1 MHLTAVS
8 ARDTALHRSWNPGAR
23 MEIFTRPAEIH
34 RTRKRQNTGTGAGP
48 KRKRHRSSLNQQR
61 FDSDNED
68 RVSGEVSKPGRA
80 NRQDPGSSSQ
90 SSVSPDCAQQPGHPR
105 SDNATSSGTYT
116 GGVYPGG
123 SVKAVNVQGLGSPP
137 QALSSPESP
146 LSSSEQANPRHGS
159 HGTPLH
165 ATIPSG
171 HGLSPESSASDSDS
185 SSGSSSS
192 ECSDPASG
200 QPSSQTLRSQPP
212 PEVSLLDKGTCSDTS
227 SNEQASRSVN
237 GTQLISPPGDDA
249 GHLQTDRTDLELDF
263 PLRRGAKDVPGSLLS
278 PETLGDSP
286 SQEVQAQVGLG
297 RNSDDDDDSDHSD
310 ILDQLGSDFNDLL
323 SIDPGRPITGSPSR
337 DRVIASRLQDEDS
350 DLEVWQVTEDV
361 PAPDTSH
368 DNGSA
373 PGTPP
378 SGIRRVVATAHS
390 PEPNHHY
397 ETSDEDDAES
407 VDDTCSG
414 FSGSNGIGNDERIVE
429 PEDPEEGNE
438 ESNVDNDLVRQFD
451 EVVADHS
458 DSDGFETHAGPSAV
472 SSWERRIYLSP
483 SDYDDSDEEASPQNE
498 SSDDEEVSEEE
509 IGYIS
514 DARDTDVEIEDETE
528 SSTLNIPSSSTNG
541 IVSPSEASSSGRRRL
556 TFEERE
562 VVRITRE
569 IGACVRC
576 RFQKIK
582 CLIDENNPEGQC
594 KTCKKFSKTSPKT
607 IHRVPC
613 LRLRI
618 ADVVLYRSG
627 GLKLTRRWAGIEMR
641 DIGDRLDTVA
651 VTIEVSQNL
660 CGKPLR
666 MNVVRFRPIDG
677 DVTARYWTDGLLGKV
692 IFKKKELANY
702 CLENIYDTA
711 ESVRQYTIDNA
722 LPAFYHTIQEES
734 ESEAGE
740 RPIIRTYLT
749 AMARY
754 LDLHNEH
761 KSGGKLSKDDEK
773 ELEIFGNLFILW
785 CAIQHTVGS
794 LYIEGN
800 ETLGMLPE
808 TEDKSYPLYG
818 KVSVPRMIVAQ
829 FDTLNYNEVLER
841 YKEKLLRDIDWL
853 FSQDKNRWWFTIYLV
868 VFILLREASRMTAD
882 RYRHARANYGSS
894 VRYSIPDFVE
904 GLHGSCNN
912 ILIHW
917 HYYNCDQWP
926 TTRSSG
932 LTNGVGRNDHF
943 ETLAPKDRHLVKQN
957 LKDPEVKK
965 HLLVWKKYKRDN
977 GKVPKI
983 TLQHDAGSIRYAG
996 KQDKY
1001 DWDHSLYWVSQM
1013 FEKKWYPHPTYTSEQ
1028 EPESTLMSVTTAVA
1042 AAG

>member
-1 MHLTAVS
+1 
-8 ARDTALHRSWNPGAR
+8 

-48 KRKRHRSSLNQQR
+48 KRKRHRLSLNQQR

-159 HGTPLH
+159 H
-165 ATIPSG
+165 
-171 HGLSPESSASDSDS
+171 
-185 SSGSSSS
+185 
-192 ECSDPASG
+192 
-200 QPSSQTLRSQPP
+200 
-212 PEVSLLDKGTCSDTS
+212 
-227 SNEQASRSVN
+227 VN

-378 SGIRRVVATAHS
+378 NGIRRVVATAHS

-458 DSDGFETHAGPSAV
+458 DSDGFETHVGPSAV

-569 IGACVRC
+569 IGAC
-576 RFQKIK
+576 

-983 TLQHDAGSIRYAG
+983 TLQHDAGSIRYVG

>member
-1 MHLTAVS
+1 
-8 ARDTALHRSWNPGAR
+8 

-159 HGTPLH
+159 H
-165 ATIPSG
+165 
-171 HGLSPESSASDSDS
+171 
-185 SSGSSSS
+185 
-192 ECSDPASG
+192 
-200 QPSSQTLRSQPP
+200 
-212 PEVSLLDKGTCSDTS
+212 
-227 SNEQASRSVN
+227 VN

-569 IGACVRC
+569 IGAC
-576 RFQKIK
+576 

>member
-1 MHLTAVS
+1 MGLGTQVPEWRFLLVQLRS
-8 ARDTALHRSWNPGAR
+8 TFGNFARQEQRLKTPLS
-23 MEIFTRPAEIH
+23 IQ

-116 GGVYPGG
+116 GGVYTGG
-123 SVKAVNVQGLGSPP
+123 SVEAANVQGLGSPP
-137 QALSSPESP
+137 QALSSPESS
-146 LSSSEQANPRHGS
+146 LSISSEQANPRHGS

-165 ATIPSG
+165 ATILSG

-192 ECSDPASG
+192 ESSDPASG

-249 GHLQTDRTDLELDF
+249 GHLRTDRTELELDF

-323 SIDPGRPITGSPSR
+323 SFDPGRPITGSPSR

-350 DLEVWQVTEDV
+350 DLEVWQVAEDV
-361 PAPDTSH
+361 PAPDTGH

-378 SGIRRVVATAHS
+378 NGIRRVLATAHS
-390 PEPNHHY
+390 PEPNHLY
-397 ETSDEDDAES
+397 ETSDEDDTES

-414 FSGSNGIGNDERIVE
+414 FSGSSGIGNDERIVQ

-438 ESNVDNDLVRQFD
+438 ESNVDNDLLRQFH

-458 DSDGFETHAGPSAV
+458 DSDAFETHAGPSAV
-472 SSWERRIYLSP
+472 SSWERRIYLYP
-483 SDYDDSDEEASPQNE
+483 SDYDDSDEEACPQNE
-498 SSDDEEVSEEE
+498 SSDDDEVSEEE
-509 IGYIS
+509 TGYIS
-514 DARDTDVEIEDETE
+514 DARDTDVETEDETE
-528 SSTLNIPSSSTNG
+528 SPTLTNPSSSTNS

-562 VVRITRE
+562 V
-569 IGACVRC
+569 
-576 RFQKIK
+576 

-677 DVTARYWTDGLLGKV
+677 DVTARYWTDGLLGKET
-692 IFKKKELANY
+692 FKKKELANY

-740 RPIIRTYLT
+740 GPIIRTYLT
-749 AMARY
+749 AMARM
-754 LDLHNEH
+754 NINPAESSRGMMR
-761 KSGGKLSKDDEK
+761 KSLRFSATFLSSE
-773 ELEIFGNLFILW
+773 
-785 CAIQHTVGS
+785 HTVGS

-882 RYRHARANYGSS
+882 RYRHARANYGS
-894 VRYSIPDFVE
+894 
-904 GLHGSCNN
+904 G
-912 ILIHW
+912 
-917 HYYNCDQWP
+917 WP
-926 TTRSSG
+926 TTQSSG
-932 LTNGVGRNDHF
+932 LTTGVGRNDHF

-957 LKDPEVKK
+957 LKDPQVKK
-965 HLLVWKKYKRDN
+965 HLLVWKQYKRDN

-1001 DWDHSLYWVSQM
+1001 DWDHPLYWVSQM

-1028 EPESTLMSVTTAVA
+1028 EPQSTLMSVTTAVA

>member
-1 MHLTAVS
+1 
-8 ARDTALHRSWNPGAR
+8 

-34 RTRKRQNTGTGAGP
+34 NTGGTGAGP

-68 RVSGEVSKPGRA
+68 RESGEVSKPGRA

-90 SSVSPDCAQQPGHPR
+90 SGVSPDCAQQPGHPR
-105 SDNATSSGTYT
+105 SDNATSNGTYT
-116 GGVYPGG
+116 GGVCHGG
-123 SVKAVNVQGLGSPP
+123 SVEAVNVQGLGSPS
-137 QALSSPESP
+137 QALSSPEAS
-146 LSSSEQANPRHGS
+146 LSTLSEQANHGS
-159 HGTPLH
+159 HGTTLH

-171 HGLSPESSASDSDS
+171 YVLSPESS
-185 SSGSSSS
+185 SSGSDPSFDCGSS
-192 ECSDPASG
+192 ESLDLASG

-212 PEVSLLDKGTCSDTS
+212 PEVSLLDKGTCS
-227 SNEQASRSVN
+227 NEQASRSVN

-249 GHLQTDRTDLELDF
+249 GHLRTDRTELELGL

-278 PETLGDSP
+278 PDALRDSP
-286 SQEVQAQVGLG
+286 SQEVQAQVGLS
-297 RNSDDDDDSDHSD
+297 RNSDDDDDSDDSYDSDHSD
-310 ILDQLGSDFNDLL
+310 ILDQLRSDFNDLL
-323 SIDPGRPITGSPSR
+323 PFDPGRPITGSVSR
-337 DRVIASRLQDEDS
+337 DGAIASRLQDEDS
-350 DLEVWQVTEDV
+350 DLEIWQVAEYG
-361 PAPDTSH
+361 PAPDAGH
-368 DNGSA
+368 DIGSA
-373 PGTPP
+373 PGNPP
-378 SGIRRVVATAHS
+378 SGIRGILATEHS
-390 PEPNHHY
+390 PEPNHLY
-397 ETSDEDDAES
+397 ETSDENDAES

-414 FSGSNGIGNDERIVE
+414 FSGSSGIGNDDRKIQS
-429 PEDPEEGNE
+429 EDSEEGNE
-438 ESNVDNDLVRQFD
+438 EPSVDNDLLRQLD

-472 SSWERRIYLSP
+472 SSPERRIYLSP
-483 SDYDDSDEEASPQNE
+483 SDYDDSDEEASTQIE
-498 SSDDEEVSEEE
+498 SSDDDDELSEEE

-514 DARDTDVEIEDETE
+514 EARDTDVEIEDETKPP
-528 SSTLNIPSSSTNG
+528 TLNAPSSSTND
-541 IVSPSEASSSGRRRL
+541 IVSPSGASSSGRRRL
-556 TFEERE
+556 TCDERE
-562 VVRITRE
+562 VIRITRE
-569 IGACVRC
+569 IGAC
-576 RFQKIK
+576 

-607 IHRVPC
+607 IHHVPC

-618 ADVVLYRSG
+618 ADIVLYRSG

-677 DVTARYWTDGLLGKV
+677 DVTARYWTDGLLGKET
-692 IFKKKELANY
+692 FKKKELANY

-722 LPAFYHTIQEES
+722 LPALYHTIQEES

-740 RPIIRTYLT
+740 GPITRTYLT
-749 AMARY
+749 AVARY

-761 KSGGKLSKDDEK
+761 KSGGKLSKDDER

-808 TEDKSYPLYG
+808 TEDKSYPLFG

-894 VRYSIPDFVE
+894 VWRPRLSKDVANVA
-904 GLHGSCNN
+904 GA
-912 ILIHW
+912 
-917 HYYNCDQWP
+917 WP
-926 TTRSSG
+926 TTRPSG
-932 LTNGVGRNDHF
+932 LTNGVRRNDHF

-957 LKDPEVKK
+957 LKDPKVKK
-965 HLLVWKKYKRDN
+965 HLLVWKQYKRDN

-1001 DWDHSLYWVSQM
+1001 DWDHPLYWVSQM
-1013 FEKKWYPHPTYTSEQ
+1013 FEKKWYPHPTYTREQ
-1028 EPESTLMSVTTAVA
+1028 EPEPTLMSVTTAVA

>member
-1 MHLTAVS
+1 
-8 ARDTALHRSWNPGAR
+8 
-23 MEIFTRPAEIH
+23 MEKFTRPAEIH

-48 KRKRHRSSLNQQR
+48 KRKRHCLSLNQQQL
-61 FDSDNED
+61 DTANED
-68 RVSGEVSKPGRA
+68 RVSGTVSKPGRA
-80 NRQDPGSSSQ
+80 NRQDPSSSSQ
-90 SSVSPDCAQQPGHPR
+90 SSVSPDFDQQPGHPR
-105 SDNATSSGTYT
+105 SDNTTSSGTYT

-123 SVKAVNVQGLGSPP
+123 SANIVNVQGLGSPP
-137 QALSSPESP
+137 QELSSPELP
-146 LSSSEQANPRHGS
+146 LSISSGQANPRHGS

-165 ATIPSG
+165 TTISSG
-171 HGLSPESSASDSDS
+171 HGLSPESSAPDSDC
-185 SSGSSSS
+185 SSGPSSS
-192 ECSDPASG
+192 ESSGPASG
-200 QPSSQTLRSQPP
+200 QPLSQTLQSQPP
-212 PEVSLLDKGTCSDTS
+212 PEVSLLDKGTCSHTS
-227 SNEQASRSVN
+227 SNGQASCSVN
-237 GTQLISPPGDDA
+237 GNQLISPPGDDA
-249 GHLQTDRTDLELDF
+249 GHLQTDRTELGLDF
-263 PLRRGAKDVPGSLLS
+263 PLGRGAEDVPGSLFS
-278 PETLGDSP
+278 PDTLGDSP

-310 ILDQLGSDFNDLL
+310 TLDQLENDLNDLL
-323 SIDPGRPITGSPSR
+323 SLDPGRPVTGSRSR
-337 DRVIASRLQDEDS
+337 DEAIASRFQDEDS
-350 DLEVWQVTEDV
+350 DLEVWAVAEDV
-361 PAPDTSH
+361 PAPGTGH
-368 DNGSA
+368 DNVSR

-378 SGIRRVVATAHS
+378 NGIRRVLATAHS
-390 PEPNHHY
+390 PEPIHSF
-397 ETSDEDDAES
+397 ETSDEDDTES
-407 VDDTCSG
+407 VGGTCCSFNGSSGVDD
-414 FSGSNGIGNDERIVE
+414 DERIVQ
-429 PEDPEEGNE
+429 PEDREGNE
-438 ESNVDNDLVRQFD
+438 ESDVDNDLLGQLD
-451 EVVADHS
+451 EIVGDHS
-458 DSDGFETHAGPSAV
+458 DSDCFETHAGPSAV
-472 SSWERRIYLSP
+472 SSREHRIQSS
-483 SDYDDSDEEASPQNE
+483 SDNDDSDEEASPQNE

-514 DARDTDVEIEDETE
+514 DARDTNVEIEDETG
-528 SSTLNIPSSSTNG
+528 SPTLDIPSSSTNS
-541 IVSPSEASSSGRRRL
+541 IVSPSETTSSGKRPL
-556 TFEERE
+556 TLEEHE
-562 VVRITRE
+562 VVRFTRE
-569 IGACVRC
+569 ISACVRC

-582 CLIDENNPEGQC
+582 CLIDEQNPEGQC
-594 KTCKKFSKTSPKT
+594 KTCKNVSKSSPKT

-677 DVTARYWTDGLLGKV
+677 DVTARYWTDGLLGKET
-692 IFKKKELANY
+692 FKKRNWPT
-702 CLENIYDTA
+702 TA
-711 ESVRQYTIDNA
+711 WKTSTTRPKAFDN
-722 LPAFYHTIQEES
+722 TQ
-734 ESEAGE
+734 
-740 RPIIRTYLT
+740 LT
-749 AMARY
+749 M
-754 LDLHNEH
+754 L
-761 KSGGKLSKDDEK
+761 SQPFITLSKRRVNQKLDKGPSLERTSRPWLAIWTSTGSLSRDDEK

-794 LYIEGN
+794 LYIEGK

-818 KVSVPRMIVAQ
+818 KVSVPRMVVAQ

-894 VRYSIPDFVE
+894 LRYSIPDFVE
-904 GLHGSCNN
+904 GLHVSCNN

-917 HYYNCDQWP
+917 HYYNYDQWP

-932 LTNGVGRNDHF
+932 LTNGERRNDHF
-943 ETLAPKDRHLVKQN
+943 ETLAPKDRRLVKQN
-957 LKDPEVKK
+957 LKDPAVKK
-965 HLLVWKKYKRDN
+965 HLLVWKQYKRDN

-983 TLQHDAGSIRYAG
+983 ALQHDAGSIRYAG
-996 KQDKY
+996 EQDKY

-1013 FEKKWYPHPTYTSEQ
+1013 FEKKWCPHPTYTREP
-1028 EPESTLMSVTTAVA
+1028 EPESTFMSVTTAAVA

>member
-1 MHLTAVS
+1 
-8 ARDTALHRSWNPGAR
+8 

-34 RTRKRQNTGTGAGP
+34 
-48 KRKRHRSSLNQQR
+48 R

-171 HGLSPESSASDSDS
+171 HGLSPESSASESDS
-185 SSGSSSS
+185 SSGSGSS
-192 ECSDPASG
+192 ECS
-200 QPSSQTLRSQPP
+200 
-212 PEVSLLDKGTCSDTS
+212 E
-227 SNEQASRSVN
+227 ASRSVN

-278 PETLGDSP
+278 PETLRDSP

-378 SGIRRVVATAHS
+378 NGIRRVVATAHS

-472 SSWERRIYLSP
+472 SSWERRIYLPP
-483 SDYDDSDEEASPQNE
+483 SDYDDSDEEAGPQNE

-528 SSTLNIPSSSTNG
+528 SSTLSIPSSSTNG
-541 IVSPSEASSSGRRRL
+541 IVSPSEASSSGSLRL

-711 ESVRQYTIDNA
+711 ES
-722 LPAFYHTIQEES
+722 
-734 ESEAGE
+734 
-740 RPIIRTYLT
+740 
-749 AMARY
+749 
-754 LDLHNEH
+754 NEH

-785 CAIQHTVGS
+785 CAIRS

-853 FSQDKNRWWFTIYLV
+853 FSQDKNRWWFTTYL
-868 VFILLREASRMTAD
+868 
-882 RYRHARANYGSS
+882 

-926 TTRSSG
+926 TTRLSG
-932 LTNGVGRNDHF
+932 LTNGIGRNDHF

-1028 EPESTLMSVTTAVA
+1028 EPESTLMTVTTAVA

>member
-1 MHLTAVS
+1 MPTS
-8 ARDTALHRSWNPGAR
+8 FGNFARQEQRQKAPLS
-23 MEIFTRPAEIH
+23 IQ

-227 SNEQASRSVN
+227 SNEQTSRSVN

-323 SIDPGRPITGSPSR
+323 SIDPERPITGSPSR

-378 SGIRRVVATAHS
+378 NGIRRVVATAHS

-498 SSDDEEVSEEE
+498 SSDDDEVSEEE

-562 VVRITRE
+562 V
-569 IGACVRC
+569 
-576 RFQKIK
+576 

-749 AMARY
+749 AMARM
-754 LDLHNEH
+754 NINPAESSRRTMK
-761 KSGGKLSKDDEK
+761 KSLRYSATFLSSE
-773 ELEIFGNLFILW
+773 
-785 CAIQHTVGS
+785 HTVGS

-894 VRYSIPDFVE
+894 
-904 GLHGSCNN
+904 
-912 ILIHW
+912 
-917 HYYNCDQWP
+917 WP

>member
-1 MHLTAVS
+1 MHSTALP
-8 ARDTALHRSWNPGAR
+8 ARDLALHGSWDPGAR
-23 MEIFTRPAEIH
+23 MELFTHPADEIH
-34 RTRKRQNTGTGAGP
+34 RTHKRQNTGTGAGP
-48 KRKRHRSSLNQQR
+48 KPKRHCLSLNQQR
-61 FDSDNED
+61 FDSDIEG
-68 RVSGEVSKPGRA
+68 RVSGAVSKPGRA
-80 NRQDPGSSSQ
+80 NRQDPSSSS
-90 SSVSPDCAQQPGHPR
+90 SSVSPDFAQQPGHPR
-105 SDNATSSGTYT
+105 SDNATSSGTST

-123 SVKAVNVQGLGSPP
+123 SVGAVNVQGLGSPP
-137 QALSSPESP
+137 QDLPSPECS
-146 LSSSEQANPRHGS
+146 LSASSEQANPRHGS
-159 HGTPLH
+159 HATPLH
-165 ATIPSG
+165 PTISSG
-171 HGLSPESSASDSDS
+171 HGLSPESSASDSDC
-185 SSGSSSS
+185 SSGPSSS
-192 ECSDPASG
+192 ESSGPASG

-212 PEVSLLDKGTCSDTS
+212 PEVSFLNKGTCSDTC
-227 SNEQASRSVN
+227 SNEEASRSVN
-237 GTQLISPPGDDA
+237 GSQLISPLGDDA
-249 GHLQTDRTDLELDF
+249 GHLRTDRTELELDF
-263 PLRRGAKDVPGSLLS
+263 PLRGGAEDVPGSS
-278 PETLGDSP
+278 ASTDTLGDSP
-286 SQEVQAQVGLG
+286 SQEVQAQTDLG

-310 ILDQLGSDFNDLL
+310 TLDQLESDFNDLL
-323 SIDPGRPITGSPSR
+323 SLDPGRPINGSLSR
-337 DRVIASRLQDEDS
+337 DEAIASRLQDENS
-350 DLEVWQVTEDV
+350 DLEVWEAAEDV
-361 PAPDTSH
+361 PAPDTGH
-368 DNGSA
+368 DNVSR

-378 SGIRRVVATAHS
+378 TGIRRALATAHS
-390 PEPNHHY
+390 PEPKRPS
-397 ETSDEDDAES
+397 ETSDEDDTES

-414 FSGSNGIGNDERIVE
+414 FSGSNGVDDDERIVQL
-429 PEDPEEGNE
+429 EDREEGNE
-438 ESNVDNDLVRQFD
+438 ESDVDNDLLGQLD
-451 EVVADHS
+451 EIVADHS
-458 DSDGFETHAGPSAV
+458 GSDCFETHARPLGMRPS
-472 SSWERRIYLSP
+472 
-483 SDYDDSDEEASPQNE
+483 SDSNDSDEEARPQNE
-498 SSDDEEVSEEE
+498 SSDDDEVSEEE

-514 DARDTDVEIEDETE
+514 DARDTNVEIKDETG
-528 SSTLNIPSSSTNG
+528 SASLNIPSSSTNS
-541 IVSPSEASSSGRRRL
+541 IVFPNETTSSGKL
-556 TFEERE
+556 PLALDKLEERE

-569 IGACVRC
+569 LSACVRC

-582 CLIDENNPEGQC
+582 CIIDEQNPEGQC
-594 KTCKKFSKTSPKT
+594 KTCKNFSKTSPKT

-627 GLKLTRRWAGIEMR
+627 GLKLTRRWTGIEMR

-660 CGKPLR
+660 CSKPLR
-666 MNVVRFRPIDG
+666 MNVVRFKPIDG
-677 DVTARYWTDGLLGKV
+677 DVTARYWTDSLLGKETL
-692 IFKKKELANY
+692 KKKELANY
-702 CLENIYDTA
+702 CLENIYETA

-740 RPIIRTYLT
+740 VPIIRTYLT

-761 KSGGKLSKDDEK
+761 KSSGSLSRDDAK

-818 KVSVPRMIVAQ
+818 KVSVPRMVVAQ

-868 VFILLREASRMTAD
+868 VFILMREASRMTAD

-894 VRYSIPDFVE
+894 LRYSIPDFVE
-904 GLHGSCNN
+904 GLHASCNN

-917 HYYNCDQWP
+917 HYYNYDQWP

-932 LTNGVGRNDHF
+932 LTNGAGKGEHF

-957 LKDPEVKK
+957 LKDPAVKK
-965 HLLVWKKYKRDN
+965 HLLVWEQYKRDN

-983 TLQHDAGSIRYAG
+983 TLQHDAGSIRYTG
-996 KQDKY
+996 EQNKY
-1001 DWDHSLYWVSQM
+1001 DWDHPLYWVSQM
-1013 FEKKWYPHPTYTSEQ
+1013 FERKWCPHPTYTR
-1028 EPESTLMSVTTAVA
+1028 EPEPQSTFMSITAAVA

>member
-1 MHLTAVS
+1 
-8 ARDTALHRSWNPGAR
+8 
-23 MEIFTRPAEIH
+23 MEKFTRPAEIH

-48 KRKRHRSSLNQQR
+48 KRKRHCLSLNQQQL
-61 FDSDNED
+61 DTANED
-68 RVSGEVSKPGRA
+68 RVSGTVSKPGRA
-80 NRQDPGSSSQ
+80 NRQDPSSSSQ
-90 SSVSPDCAQQPGHPR
+90 SSVSPDFDQQPGHPR
-105 SDNATSSGTYT
+105 SDNTTSSGTYT

-123 SVKAVNVQGLGSPP
+123 SANIVNVQGLGSPP
-137 QALSSPESP
+137 QELSSPELP
-146 LSSSEQANPRHGS
+146 LSISSGQANPRHGS

-165 ATIPSG
+165 TTISSG
-171 HGLSPESSASDSDS
+171 HGLSPESSAPDSDC
-185 SSGSSSS
+185 SSGPSSS
-192 ECSDPASG
+192 ESSGPASG
-200 QPSSQTLRSQPP
+200 QPLSQTLQSQPP
-212 PEVSLLDKGTCSDTS
+212 PEVSLLDKGTCSHTS
-227 SNEQASRSVN
+227 SNGQASCSVN
-237 GTQLISPPGDDA
+237 GNQLISPPGDDA
-249 GHLQTDRTDLELDF
+249 GHLQTDRTELGLDF
-263 PLRRGAKDVPGSLLS
+263 PLGRGAEDVPGSLFS
-278 PETLGDSP
+278 PDTLGDSP

-310 ILDQLGSDFNDLL
+310 TLDQLENDLNDLL
-323 SIDPGRPITGSPSR
+323 SLDPGRPVTGSRSR
-337 DRVIASRLQDEDS
+337 DEAIASRFQDEDS
-350 DLEVWQVTEDV
+350 DLEVWAVAEDV
-361 PAPDTSH
+361 PAPGTGH
-368 DNGSA
+368 DNVSR

-378 SGIRRVVATAHS
+378 NGIRRVLATAHS
-390 PEPNHHY
+390 PEPIHSF
-397 ETSDEDDAES
+397 ETSDEDDTES
-407 VDDTCSG
+407 VGGTCCSFNGSSGVDD
-414 FSGSNGIGNDERIVE
+414 DERIVQ
-429 PEDPEEGNE
+429 PEDREGNE
-438 ESNVDNDLVRQFD
+438 ESDVDNDLLGQLD
-451 EVVADHS
+451 EIVGDHS
-458 DSDGFETHAGPSAV
+458 DSDCFETHAGPSAV
-472 SSWERRIYLSP
+472 SSREHRIQSS
-483 SDYDDSDEEASPQNE
+483 SDNDDSDEEASPQNE

-514 DARDTDVEIEDETE
+514 DARDTNVEIEDETG
-528 SSTLNIPSSSTNG
+528 SPTLDIPSSTTNS
-541 IVSPSEASSSGRRRL
+541 IVSPSETTSSGKRPL
-556 TFEERE
+556 TLEEHE
-562 VVRITRE
+562 VVRFTRE
-569 IGACVRC
+569 ISACVRC

-582 CLIDENNPEGQC
+582 CLIDEQNPEGQC
-594 KTCKKFSKTSPKT
+594 KTCKNVSKSSPKT

-677 DVTARYWTDGLLGKV
+677 DVTARYWTDGLLGKET
-692 IFKKKELANY
+692 FKKKELANY

-734 ESEAGE
+734 ESEAGQG
-740 RPIIRTYLT
+740 PIIRTYLT

-761 KSGGKLSKDDEK
+761 KSSGSLSRDDEK

-794 LYIEGN
+794 LYIEGK

-818 KVSVPRMIVAQ
+818 KVSVPRMVVAQ

-894 VRYSIPDFVE
+894 LRYSIPDFVE
-904 GLHGSCNN
+904 GLHVSCNN

-917 HYYNCDQWP
+917 HYYNYDQWP

-932 LTNGVGRNDHF
+932 LTNGERRNDHF
-943 ETLAPKDRHLVKQN
+943 ETLAPKDRRLVKQN
-957 LKDPEVKK
+957 LKDPAVKK
-965 HLLVWKKYKRDN
+965 HLLVWKQYKRDN

-983 TLQHDAGSIRYAG
+983 ALQHDAGSIRYAG
-996 KQDKY
+996 EQDKY

-1013 FEKKWYPHPTYTSEQ
+1013 FEKKWCPHPTYTREP
-1028 EPESTLMSVTTAVA
+1028 EPESTFMSVTTAAVA

>member
-1 MHLTAVS
+1 
-8 ARDTALHRSWNPGAR
+8 
-23 MEIFTRPAEIH
+23 MEVFTRPAEIH
-34 RTRKRQNTGTGAGP
+34 
-48 KRKRHRSSLNQQR
+48 R

-68 RVSGEVSKPGRA
+68 RVSGAVSKLGRA
-80 NRQDPGSSSQ
+80 NRQDPSSSSQ
-90 SSVSPDCAQQPGHPR
+90 SSVSPDFAQQPGHPR

-123 SVKAVNVQGLGSPP
+123 SVGVVNVQGLGSPP
-137 QALSSPESP
+137 QDLSSPEPS
-146 LSSSEQANPRHGS
+146 LSISSEQANPRHGS

-165 ATIPSG
+165 ATLSSG

-185 SSGSSSS
+185 SSGPSSGESS
-192 ECSDPASG
+192 GPASR

-212 PEVSLLDKGTCSDTS
+212 PEVSFLDK
-227 SNEQASRSVN
+227 VN
-237 GTQLISPPGDDA
+237 GIQLISPPGDDA
-249 GHLQTDRTDLELDF
+249 GHLRTDRTELELEF
-263 PLRRGAKDVPGSLLS
+263 PLRRGAEDVPGFLLS
-278 PETLGDSP
+278 SDTLGDSP
-286 SQEVQAQVGLG
+286 SQEVQAQVDLG

-310 ILDQLGSDFNDLL
+310 TLDQLESEFNDLL
-323 SIDPGRPITGSPSR
+323 SLEPGRHITGSPSR
-337 DRVIASRLQDEDS
+337 DDAIAGRLQDEDS
-350 DLEVWQVTEDV
+350 DLEVWEVAEDV
-361 PAPDTSH
+361 PAPDAGH
-368 DNGSA
+368 DNGNP

-378 SGIRRVVATAHS
+378 NGILRALATAHS
-390 PEPNHHY
+390 PEPNHPF

-407 VDDTCSG
+407 VGDTCSG
-414 FSGSNGIGNDERIVE
+414 FSGSSGVDNDERIVQ
-429 PEDPEEGNE
+429 PEDREEGNE
-438 ESNVDNDLVRQFD
+438 ESDVDNHLLGQLD
-451 EVVADHS
+451 EIVADHS
-458 DSDGFETHAGPSAV
+458 DSDCFETHAGPSAV
-472 SSWERRIYLSP
+472 SSRERCIYSYS
-483 SDYDDSDEEASPQNE
+483 SDNDDSDEGTRPQSE
-498 SSDDEEVSEEE
+498 SSDDDELSEEE

-514 DARDTDVEIEDETE
+514 DARDTNVEIEDETG
-528 SSTLNIPSSSTNG
+528 SANLNIPSSSTNS
-541 IVSPSEASSSGRRRL
+541 IVSPSETTGSGKFSL
-556 TFEERE
+556 TLEERE

-582 CLIDENNPEGQC
+582 CLIDEQNPEGQC
-594 KTCKKFSKTSPKT
+594 KTCKNFSKTSPKT

-618 ADVVLYRSG
+618 ADIVLYRSG
-627 GLKLTRRWAGIEMR
+627 GLKLTRRWTGIEMR

-677 DVTARYWTDGLLGKV
+677 DVTARYWTDGLLGKET
-692 IFKKKELANY
+692 FKKKELANY

-740 RPIIRTYLT
+740 GSIIRTYLT

-761 KSGGKLSKDDEK
+761 KSSGRLSRDDEK

-818 KVSVPRMIVAQ
+818 KVSVPRMVVAQ

-894 VRYSIPDFVE
+894 LRYSIPDFVE
-904 GLHGSCNN
+904 GLHVSCNN

-917 HYYNCDQWP
+917 HYYNYDQWP

-943 ETLAPKDRHLVKQN
+943 EALAPKDRRLVKQN
-957 LKDPEVKK
+957 LKDPAVKK
-965 HLLVWKKYKRDN
+965 HLLVWKQYKRDN
-977 GKVPKI
+977 GKGLRQGKAPPYGILVLTDRAVPKI

-996 KQDKY
+996 EQNKY
-1001 DWDHSLYWVSQM
+1001 DWDHPLYWVSQM
-1013 FEKKWYPHPTYTSEQ
+1013 FEKKWFPHPTYTREP
-1028 EPESTLMSVTTAVA
+1028 EPESALMSLTTAVA

>member
-1 MHLTAVS
+1 
-8 ARDTALHRSWNPGAR
+8 
-23 MEIFTRPAEIH
+23 MEAFTRPAEIH

-48 KRKRHRSSLNQQR
+48 KPKRHCLSLNQQR

-68 RVSGEVSKPGRA
+68 RVSGAVSKPGRA
-80 NRQDPGSSSQ
+80 NREDPSSSSQ
-90 SSVSPDCAQQPGHPR
+90 SSVSPDFAQQPEHPR

-123 SVKAVNVQGLGSPP
+123 SVGVVNVQGLGNPP
-137 QALSSPESP
+137 QELSSPECP
-146 LSSSEQANPRHGS
+146 LLISSEQANPRHGS
-159 HGTPLH
+159 HATPLH
-165 ATIPSG
+165 PTISSG
-171 HGLSPESSASDSDS
+171 HGLSPESSASDSDC
-185 SSGSSSS
+185 SSGPSSS
-192 ECSDPASG
+192 ESSGPASG
-200 QPSSQTLRSQPP
+200 QPSSQTLWSQPP
-212 PEVSLLDKGTCSDTS
+212 PQVSFLNKGTCSDTC
-227 SNEQASRSVN
+227 SNEEASRSVN
-237 GTQLISPPGDDA
+237 GIQLISPPGDDA
-249 GHLQTDRTDLELDF
+249 GHLRTDRTELELDF
-263 PLRRGAKDVPGSLLS
+263 PLRRGAEDVPGSSVS
-278 PETLGDSP
+278 PDTLGDSP
-286 SQEVQAQVGLG
+286 SQEVQAQVDLG

-310 ILDQLGSDFNDLL
+310 TLDQLESDFNDLL
-323 SIDPGRPITGSPSR
+323 SLDPGRPITGSLSR
-337 DRVIASRLQDEDS
+337 DEAIASRLQDEDS
-350 DLEVWQVTEDV
+350 DLEVWQAAEGV
-361 PAPDTSH
+361 PAPNTGH
-368 DNGSA
+368 DNVSR
-373 PGTPP
+373 PGIPP
-378 SGIRRVVATAHS
+378 TGIRRALATAHS
-390 PEPNHHY
+390 PEPTRPS
-397 ETSDEDDAES
+397 ETSDEDDTES
-407 VDDTCSG
+407 VDDTCSS
-414 FSGSNGIGNDERIVE
+414 FSGSSGADVDERIVQ
-429 PEDPEEGNE
+429 PEDRQEGNE
-438 ESNVDNDLVRQFD
+438 ESDVDNDLLGQLD
-451 EVVADHS
+451 EIVANHS
-458 DSDGFETHAGPSAV
+458 DSDCFETHAGPLGIQ
-472 SSWERRIYLSP
+472 SS
-483 SDYDDSDEEASPQNE
+483 SDSNDSDEEARPQNE
-498 SSDDEEVSEEE
+498 SSDDDEVSEEE

-514 DARDTDVEIEDETE
+514 DAHDTNVEIEDETGLAA
-528 SSTLNIPSSSTNG
+528 LNIPSSSTNS
-541 IVSPSEASSSGRRRL
+541 IVSPSETTSSGKL
-556 TFEERE
+556 PLVLDTLEQRE
-562 VVRITRE
+562 VCI
-569 IGACVRC
+569 
-576 RFQKIK
+576 
-582 CLIDENNPEGQC
+582 IDEQNPEGQC
-594 KTCKKFSKTSPKT
+594 KTCKNFSKTSPKT

-627 GLKLTRRWAGIEMR
+627 GLKLTRRWTGIEMR
-641 DIGDRLDTVA
+641 DVGDRLDTVA

-677 DVTARYWTDGLLGKV
+677 DVTARYWTDGLLGKET
-692 IFKKKELANY
+692 FKKKELANY

-740 RPIIRTYLT
+740 GPIIRTYLT

-761 KSGGKLSKDDEK
+761 KSRGSLSRDDEK

-818 KVSVPRMIVAQ
+818 KVSVPRMVVAQ
-829 FDTLNYNEVLER
+829 FDALNYNEILER

-853 FSQDKNRWWFTIYLV
+853 FSQDKNRWWFTLYLV

-894 VRYSIPDFVE
+894 LRYSIPDFVE
-904 GLHGSCNN
+904 GLHVSCNN

-917 HYYNCDQWP
+917 HYYNYDQWP

-957 LKDPEVKK
+957 LKDPAVKK
-965 HLLVWKKYKRDN
+965 HLLVWKQYKRDN

-983 TLQHDAGSIRYAG
+983 TLQHDAGSIRYTG
-996 KQDKY
+996 EQNKY
-1001 DWDHSLYWVSQM
+1001 DWDHPLYWVSQM
-1013 FEKKWYPHPTYTSEQ
+1013 FERKWCPHPTYTR
-1028 EPESTLMSVTTAVA
+1028 EPEPQSTFMSMTAVA

>member
-1 MHLTAVS
+1 
-8 ARDTALHRSWNPGAR
+8 

-34 RTRKRQNTGTGAGP
+34 
-48 KRKRHRSSLNQQR
+48 R

-146 LSSSEQANPRHGS
+146 LSTSSEQENPRHGS

-192 ECSDPASG
+192 EC
-200 QPSSQTLRSQPP
+200 
-212 PEVSLLDKGTCSDTS
+212 TCSDTS

-249 GHLQTDRTDLELDF
+249 GQLRTDRTDLELDF

-297 RNSDDDDDSDHSD
+297 RNSDDDDSDHSD

-350 DLEVWQVTEDV
+350 DLEDWQVAEDV

-378 SGIRRVVATAHS
+378 NGIRRVVATAHS

-397 ETSDEDDAES
+397 ETSDEDDTES
-407 VDDTCSG
+407 FDDTCSG
-414 FSGSNGIGNDERIVE
+414 FSGSNRIGNDERIVE

-472 SSWERRIYLSP
+472 SSWERRIYPSP

-498 SSDDEEVSEEE
+498 SSDDDEVSEEE

-514 DARDTDVEIEDETE
+514 DARDTDVEIEDEKE
-528 SSTLNIPSSSTNG
+528 SPTLNIPSSSTNG
-541 IVSPSEASSSGRRRL
+541 IVSPSEASSSGRCRL

-594 KTCKKFSKTSPKT
+594 KTCKRFSKTSPKT

-711 ESVRQYTIDNA
+711 ES
-722 LPAFYHTIQEES
+722 
-734 ESEAGE
+734 
-740 RPIIRTYLT
+740 
-749 AMARY
+749 
-754 LDLHNEH
+754 NEH
-761 KSGGKLSKDDEK
+761 KSGGKLSRDDEK

-853 FSQDKNRWWFTIYLV
+853 FSQDKNRWWFTVYLV

-926 TTRSSG
+926 TTRLSG

-1013 FEKKWYPHPTYTSEQ
+1013 FEKKWCPHPTYTSEQ